1 MPRKRARACGSDA
14 MPRILFFYLARRVF
28 VAAIVVQIALTLP
41 VVLTALFH
49 QLPPA
54 ALRGGLVWPALVGT
68 VPTVTYIALPM
79 AIGVAAAL
87 EFSRM
92 SAEGMMAVLYSLRLS
107 IWSICRPALA
117 CAAVFTAVGYIL
129 SCVVAPANV
138 GTMHDVINV
147 IRHTLNHRMLD
158 PGQFYSFEEQQRT
171 IYLERWQT
179 PDVATGVFIRQF
191 SPEKK
196 QEETITAARAEF
208 RRNEASVVMILS
220 NGTIQS
226 RADNAEHVRVAHFD
240 EYAISLPMQGT
251 TGLPPRPWKGVFEL
265 PIGEFLRYGRLAVYD
280 PRIYAEWGV
289 GGDQALRRAVPGD
302 LAHPVGHRARRVDRQ
317 RHGASR
323 HRLERGHRGDPD
335 RPCRRAHRR
344 GNAGAAQFA
353 AMGADPGDRA
363 GGDGGGHLSHPVSG
377 AGCEIAGP
385 QPRWALVGG
394 PGLSRRGPSAR
405 AAEHR
410 VRRVARRG
418 FRRTCGLEPA
428 DLGSQERDALG
439 QFVDR
444 QRVQH
449 LPDLVS
455 GIGGRRLRPGFRSN
469 GSSSRD
475 IIPDYRAGGA
485 RASVLR

>member
-1 MPRKRARACGSDA
+1 MPPRARACGSDA

-28 VAAIVVQIALTLP
+28 IAAIVVQIALTLP

-117 CAAVFTAVGYIL
+117 CAAVFTAVGYML
-129 SCVVAPANV
+129 SCIVAPANV

-158 PGQFYSFEEQQRT
+158 AGQFYSFEEQQRT

-208 RRNEASVVMILS
+208 RRNETSVVMILS

-280 PRIYAEWGV
+280 PRIYAEWVSEATKRFVVPLLAISHTLLGIGLV
-289 GGDQALRRAVPGD
+289 VSIASATGRRATASSAVI
-302 LAHPVGHRARRVDRQ
+302 AVIPVVHVAV
-317 RHGASR
+317 
-323 HRLERGHRGDPD
+323 L
-335 RPCRRAHRR
+335 
-344 GNAGAAQFA
+344 
-353 AMGADPGDRA
+353 
-363 GGDGGGHLSHPVSG
+363 
-377 AGCEIAGP
+377 I
-385 QPRWALVGG
+385 
-394 PGLSRRGPSAR
+394 
-405 AAEHR
+405 AAETL
-410 VRRVARRG
+410 VRLNSRLWVLILAIVLAEMAVGIYLIQSQARVAR
-418 FRRTCGLEPA
+418 
-428 DLGSQERDALG
+428 
-439 QFVDR
+439 
-444 QRVQH
+444 
-449 LPDLVS
+449 
-455 GIGGRRLRPGFRSN
+455 
-469 GSSSRD
+469 SSRRS
-475 IIPDYRAGGA
+475 PAGPLSA
-485 RASVLR
+485 APA